1 MNDLKI
7 GINLW
12 SQAAAWPD
20 MLEAAQAVD
29 RLGYEHLWTWDHLKA
44 IFGDPHQPILEG
56 WTMITA
62 WAMATERVKIGLM
75 VGANTFRNPGLVAK
89 TVTTLDHVSGG
100 RAILGIGGAWFELE
114 HREFGIEF
122 GKSPG
127 ERLNWLD
134 ESVGTIR
141 SLVSGGK
148 VTSPAGSHYVFSD
161 MTISPLP
168 VQKRLPI
175 LIGGN
180 GRTKTLRTLAKYG
193 DMWNAFGLPAEVR
206 ELDGVLRRH
215 CEEVGRDE
223 REIERS
229 INLWLVIRDSEAEA
243 RREWASAMEFNRT
256 PLERSIEPSRP
267 VFGTPETIADRLL
280 EYCDAGFTTAIVEMP
295 APYDRETLE
304 RLALEVRPLVA
315 APVYQPPAVAP
326 YQPQSDGSAAL
337 EQPTLPPVE
346 PPGEG

>member
-1 MNDLKI
+1 MNDFKI

-12 SQAAAWPD
+12 SQGGSWTELLA
-20 MLEAAQAVD
+20 AAQAVD
-29 RLGYEHLWTWDHLKA
+29 RLGYEHLWTWDHVKA
-44 IFGDPHQPILEG
+44 IFGDPNQPIHEG
-56 WTMITA
+56 WTTITA
-62 WAMATERVKIGLM
+62 WAMATEKVKIGLM
-75 VGANTFRNPGLVAK
+75 VGANTFRNPALVAK
-89 TVTTLDHVSGG
+89 IVTTLDHVAGG

-122 GKSPG
+122 GRSAG
-127 ERLNWLD
+127 QRLDWLD
-134 ESVGTIR
+134 ESVGAIR
-141 SLVSGGK
+141 ALVSGQT
-148 VTSPAGSHYVFSD
+148 VTSPEGSHYGFD
-161 MTISPLP
+161 DLTINPLP

-193 DMWNAFGLPAEVR
+193 DIWNAFGLPAEVR

-243 RREWASAMEFNRT
+243 RREWSSWMDLNRT
-256 PLERSIEPSRP
+256 PLERGIEPSRP
-267 VFGTPETIADRLL
+267 LFGTPEMIAERLL
-280 EYCDAGFTTAIVEMP
+280 EYCDAGFATVIVEMP

-304 RLALEVRPLVA
+304 RLAREVRPIV
-315 APVYQPPAVAP
+315 VKKRV
-326 YQPQSDGSAAL
+326 
-337 EQPTLPPVE
+337 
-346 PPGEG
+346 